1 MRQTLVYEPKR
12 FNRVGI
18 KFRSK
23 AYVSENKKPCNNSVI
38 RLNIKIKTAKSR
50 KKQSNP
56 AKYRGFLMSLCC
68 TSSKILIN
76 REWREK
82 PGWQRRAV
90 IGFLEDENI
99 PNQKKEKETGGIRFS
114 FSFLF
119 MLLRLLNGKT
129 GR

>member
-1 MRQTLVYEPKR
+1 
-12 FNRVGI
+12 
-18 KFRSK
+18 
-23 AYVSENKKPCNNSVI
+23 
-38 RLNIKIKTAKSR
+38 
-50 KKQSNP
+50 
-56 AKYRGFLMSLCC
+56 MSLCC

-90 IGFLEDENI
+90 MVFLEDENI